1 MNSSNSHIGV
11 SSFVK
16 RQTKGSGKTYS
27 TISFDEIANY
37 ANNELMKNNYK
48 NGYRDGVI
56 LIPVKKS
63 LLSKFICPII
73 KIDKHTKFESLPKQR
88 RENEEL
94 YISTKALNGNPI
106 EIGGVDL
113 ILYRRDVLDETN
125 ERSTDKEWELIAFH
139 AIPKGFKDLPMGPIT
154 MMRNQLQLPGGTKGK
169 YTSKEW
175 AESVNFW
182 QKYALLK

>member
-1 MNSSNSHIGV
+1 MYRSTGT
-11 SSFVK
+11 
-16 RQTKGSGKTYS
+16 RQIK
-27 TISFDEIANY
+27 ENH
-37 ANNELMKNNYK
+37 
-48 NGYRDGVI
+48 
-56 LIPVKKS
+56 S

-125 ERSTDKEWELIAFH
+125 ERSTNKEWELIAFH
-139 AIPKGFKDLPMGPIT
+139 AIPKGFKDLPMRPIT